1 MHIASK
7 SLLIALLIAAC
18 AACAWPAQAEAKRQ
32 GPCRFAALPAQK
44 STPAKFAKAVHCLIN
59 KKRTAR
65 GLRKLRRVKT
75 LNRTAR
81 KHSRLMRDRRCFAH
95 RCPGEGDLGKRI
107 AKAGY
112 GYRIAGENIAW
123 AGGRNATPKWIVR
136 AWMRSPG
143 HRANILRRDF
153 RDTGIG
159 VVRGAPVRFAGPAIT
174 ITQNFGRR

>member
-65 GLRKLRRVKT
+65 GLRRVLHGLLRLDREAVLSHGRKLSDF
-75 LNRTAR
+75 LGLLAR
-81 KHSRLMRDRRCFAH
+81 NLSHPH
-95 RCPGEGDLGKRI
+95 
-107 AKAGY
+107 
-112 GYRIAGENIAW
+112 
-123 AGGRNATPKWIVR
+123 
-136 AWMRSPG
+136 
-143 HRANILRRDF
+143 
-153 RDTGIG
+153 
-159 VVRGAPVRFAGPAIT
+159 
-174 ITQNFGRR
+174 